1 MSHYKHLS
9 IEEREKLY
17 LMLNQGIS
25 IRKIA
30 VSLNRSPSTV
40 SWEIRRNQ
48 IFFKPYSP
56 SIAQT
61 RYQNRRKQCGR
72 KRILLTSK
80 FKEKVRALIQDN
92 HWSPEQVSF
101 RLKFEHNPI
110 SISYATIY
118 RGIHS
123 GMFDPKKCLK
133 KNEKFSFSLRRKNAE
148 KMENY
153 PSKAALKYPTRL
165 RSDLWKRRITPS
177 WAIGKPILSL
187 VLMFLLL

>member
-72 KRILLTSK
+72 KRILLTPK
-80 FKEKVRALIQDN
+80 VKEKVREPIQDN
-92 HWSPEQVSF
+92 HWSPERVSF

-110 SISYATIY
+110 FISYATIY

-123 GMFDPKKCLK
+123 GMFDSKKCLK
-133 KNEKFSFSLRRKNAE
+133 KNEKFSFSLRRKGNSAE
-148 KMENY
+148 KMESH

-165 RSDLWKRRITPS
+165 RSGLRKRRITPS
-177 WAIGKPILSL
+177 WAIGKPILLL
-187 VLMFLLL
+187 V